1 MQWLLPEGLEINFF
15 VYVALAQFRHLEEHL
30 PRLKSPLHRRFN
42 LTWIYVQFFHHLLCF
57 HLVLDQNTVHYFTL
71 RRIPLFSSG
80 PLTRQPAITITFESV
95 VVLRSKDE
103 RGSVFEALALIR
115 SHRRLR
121 FIPKYLS
128 DLGRIRIFEF
138 YALLEVYCVAWI
150 NLDVSEFLSYLLNF
164 FATH

>member
-1 MQWLLPEGLEINFF
+1 MF
-15 VYVALAQFRHLEEHL
+15 
-30 PRLKSPLHRRFN
+30 
-42 LTWIYVQFFHHLLCF
+42 
-57 HLVLDQNTVHYFTL
+57 
-71 RRIPLFSSG
+71 
-80 PLTRQPAITITFESV
+80 
-95 VVLRSKDE
+95 RSKDE